1 MRFTR
6 LAASGLFVLAFFFGL
21 LSMPLGAQTA
31 GTGALSITVFDPTGA
46 VIPGATVT
54 IMNTAT
60 GASRVQTSGENGSA
74 QFTILPPGVYRVSIV
89 ATGFRIVEAPSV
101 VVDVAET
108 HVLNQRLEL
117 GATQEQITVE
127 GQTEAMQAEGSTLG
141 GVVGARQLNELPLVT
156 RNYTQIVGLS
166 PGAVMDVNNASAVG
180 RGSQYVY
187 VNGSTNVNNNFL
199 MDGVT
204 VTNFANAGSHD
215 YIGFYGSIPIPSP
228 DALQEFKVQTSLYDA
243 SYGRNTG
250 ANVNVVT
257 KSGANDLHGTLFEF
271 LRNDLFNA
279 NDFFRNRT
287 GNPRAEMKQN
297 QFGGTLGGPIW
308 KDKLFFFL
316 SYQGTRQV
324 NGVATQGQ
332 SSASLPP
339 QLSNTRSAAA
349 VGAAF
354 CPQNNPT
361 GSPGAKYTTTFAG
374 GVQVACDGSNINPVA
389 LAILN
394 AKWPNGTYMIPS
406 PQTILNAGAA
416 NAVGFSTFTNPAV
429 FNEDQALA
437 NLDYLISQKHTLA
450 ARYFYAYAPQTNG
463 FGSCSPGCLPGSG
476 ATIQSGNQILVLKLT
491 SVLTPTL
498 INEAR
503 ASYYYIRASDNT
515 LDPLTSTGV
524 GMTPPAPFYP
534 VLPVLSFVTPA
545 FSFGGSAVDGA
556 REPQYNYEFSEQI
569 AWTHGAHTV
578 KAGVSAQRVVWN
590 GTYYGNNRG
599 ALTFQ
604 NFADFL
610 VGQSAAQN
618 HSPIGYSNIYSTSMS
633 LTIPGG
639 VQNLLRNNFGSAF
652 VQDDFKVNR
661 RLTLNLGLRWEY
673 DGLLYD
679 VRESDGG
686 FVMKWGL
693 LNQVPIPPASGT
705 YVGYTVANNYNGPMP
720 DGIVRRSTNALNDQG
735 SPLHNFAP
743 RFGFVWQP
751 LSSERFIVR
760 GGYGWFWNA
769 IGGNGQGLALSAGPP
784 IAHSNA
790 YSGAA
795 NGLASLQQPAN
806 PLPDISF
813 AGFLRTPTS
822 LINGYGTE
830 PTLTIPL
837 THSYNLNLQYSITPS
852 IVLEVGYVGTRAQ
865 HVQTAQSLNMPAL
878 ASPSNPV
885 NCGLA
890 SGCVTTNTT
899 SNALLRVPIIGI
911 TPGGVLDIGN
921 FGDASYN
928 SLQAVLRKSFSHGL
942 QFQAAYTYGRA
953 FSNVTGTVLS
963 TGTNGS
969 VNSNN
974 PNDRAQQR
982 GVADFNRP
990 QRLVLNYTY
999 SLPGYNKG
1007 DGFAGK
1013 LLSGWSASGLTT
1025 AQSGLPMTIT
1035 DSRGAAVYGN
1045 TGTARAQMC
1054 AGATYA
1060 DLVNPGSVESLLNGF
1075 FNTGAVCPIPVVG
1088 AVNGAGGATGYGNM
1102 GRNILF
1108 GPGQFNWDAAISK
1121 KTTVGGLREGAY
1133 LEARVEF
1140 FNIFNHPQFS
1150 NPNTNAASSSF
1161 GVIGSTSVAPR
1172 IIQFAMRYAF

>member
-1 MRFTR
+1 MR
-6 LAASGLFVLAFFFGL
+6 LARPYMSVFAASAFFLCL
-21 LSMPLGAQTA
+21 LAVPLIAQTA
-31 GTGALSITVFDPTGA
+31 GTGALSITLLDPTGA
-46 VIPGATVT
+46 VIPGANVT

-60 GASRVQTSGENGSA
+60 GMSRAQTSGENGSA
-74 QFTILPPGVYRVSIV
+74 EFTMLAPGVYRVSIS
-89 ATGFRIVEAPSV
+89 AQGFKIVEIPSV
-101 VVDVAET
+101 TVNVSET

-117 GATQEQITVE
+117 GATQEQVTVQE
-127 GQTEAMQAEGSTLG
+127 QVEAMQAEGSTLG
-141 GVVGARQLNELPLVT
+141 GVVGTRQLNAIPLVT
-156 RNYTQIVGLS
+156 RNYTQIIGLS
-166 PGAVMDVNNASAVG
+166 PGAVMDVNNASSVG

-204 VTNFANAGSHD
+204 MTNYANAGSHD

-257 KSGANDLHGTLFEF
+257 KSGSNELHGTLFEF
-271 LRNDLFNA
+271 VRNDLFNA
-279 NDFFRNRT
+279 NDFFRNRS
-287 GNPRAEMKQN
+287 GSPRAKLKQN
-297 QFGGTLGGPIW
+297 QFGGTLGAPLL
-308 KDKLFFFL
+308 KDKLFLFL

-339 QLSNTRSAAA
+339 QLGNDRSAAGL
-349 VGAAF
+349 GAAF
-354 CPQNNPT
+354 CPQNNPA
-361 GSPGAKYTTTFAG
+361 GSPGARYATTFAG

-389 LAILN
+389 LNILN
-394 AKWPNGTYMIPS
+394 AKWPNGTYIIPA
-406 PQTILNAGAA
+406 PQTILNAGLAT
-416 NAVGFSTFTNPAV
+416 AVGFSTFTRPAV

-437 NLDYLISQKHTLA
+437 NLDYLISPKHTFS
-450 ARYFYAYAPQTNG
+450 ARYFYSYSPQTNG

-476 ATIQSGNQILVLKLT
+476 ATIQSGNQVMVAKLT
-491 SVLTPTL
+491 SVLTPRL

-534 VLPVLSFVTPA
+534 VLPVLTFVTPA

-556 REPQYNYEFSEQI
+556 REPQYNWEFSEQI

-578 KAGVSAQRVVWN
+578 KAGVGAQHVIWN

-599 ALTFQ
+599 GLTFQ

-610 VGQSAAQN
+610 VGQTAAQN
-618 HSPIGYSNIYSTSMS
+618 HSPLGYSNIYATSLS

-639 VQNLLRNNFGSAF
+639 VRNLLRSNFGSAF

-686 FVMKWGL
+686 FVMKWSL
-693 LNQVPIPPASGT
+693 LNSVPLPPASGT
-705 YVGYTVANNYNGPMP
+705 YVGYTVANNYNGPVP
-720 DGIVRRSTNALNDQG
+720 DGVVRRSTNALNDQG
-735 SPLHNFAP
+735 TPLHNFAP

-751 LSSERFIVR
+751 LASERLRIR

-769 IGGNGQGLALSAGPP
+769 IGGNGQALAFSGGPP
-784 IAHSNA
+784 IAHTNV

-795 NGLASLQQPAN
+795 NGLASLQRPAN
-806 PLPDISF
+806 PLPDVSF

-822 LINGYGTE
+822 LINGYATE
-830 PTLTIPL
+830 PMLTIPL

-852 IVLEVGYVGTRAQ
+852 IVLEVGYVGTRGQ
-865 HVQTAQSLNMPAL
+865 HVQTSQSLNVPLL
-878 ASPSNPV
+878 ASPDNPV

-890 SGCVTTNTT
+890 TGCVTSNTPQ
-899 SNALLRVPIIGI
+899 NALQRVPVIGL

-921 FGDASYN
+921 FGDSSYN
-928 SLQAVLRKSFSHGL
+928 SVQAVLRKSFSHGL
-942 QFQAAYTYGRA
+942 QFQVAYTYGRA

-963 TGTNGS
+963 TGTNGT

-990 QRLVLNYTY
+990 HRLVLNYTY
-999 SLPGYNKG
+999 ALPGYNKG
-1007 DGFAGK
+1007 DGLTGR
-1013 LLSGWSASGLTT
+1013 LLSGWSVSGLTT

-1035 DSRGAAVYGN
+1035 DSRGAAGYGN
-1045 TGTARAQMC
+1045 TGTSRAQIC
-1054 AGATYA
+1054 PGATYD
-1060 DLVNPGSVESLLNGF
+1060 DLLKPGSVESRLTGF
-1075 FNTGAVCPIPVVG
+1075 FNSSAICAIPIVP
-1088 AVNGAGGATGYGNM
+1088 NGSSSATGYGNM

-1108 GPGQFNWDAAISK
+1108 GPGQFNWDVAIAK

-1133 LEARVEF
+1133 LEFRAEF
-1140 FNIFNHPQFS
+1140 FNTFNHPQFS
-1150 NPNTNAASSSF
+1150 NPNANVASASF

-1172 IIQFAMRYAF
+1172 IMQFAMRYAF

>member
-1 MRFTR
+1 MR
-6 LAASGLFVLAFFFGL
+6 LARLTASALVTLAFFLCL
-21 LSMPLGAQTA
+21 LAVPLGAQTA
-31 GTGALSITVFDPTGA
+31 GTGALSVTVIDPTGA

-54 IMNTAT
+54 VVSTAT
-60 GASRVQTSGENGSA
+60 GMSRAQASGDNGSA
-74 QFTILPPGVYRVSIV
+74 QFTMLSPGGYRVSIF
-89 ATGFRIVEAPSV
+89 AEGFKIVEIPSV
-101 VVDVAET
+101 IVNVSET

-117 GATQEQITVE
+117 GATQEQVTVQE
-127 GQTEAMQAEGSTLG
+127 QTEAMQAEGSTLG
-141 GVVGARQLNELPLVT
+141 GVVGTRQLNSLPLVT
-156 RNYTQIVGLS
+156 RNYTQIIGLS

-204 VTNFANAGSHD
+204 VTNYANAGSHD

-257 KSGANDLHGTLFEF
+257 KSGSNDLHGSLFEF

-279 NDFFRNRT
+279 NDFFRNRS
-287 GNPRAEMKQN
+287 GNPRAKLKQN
-297 QFGGTLGGPIW
+297 QFGGTLGTPLV
-308 KDKLFFFL
+308 KDKLFLFL

-332 SSASLPP
+332 SSANLPP
-339 QLSNTRSAAA
+339 QLGNDRSAAA
-349 VGAAF
+349 LGSAF

-361 GSPGAKYTTTFAG
+361 GSPGVKYATTFAG
-374 GVQVACDGSNINPVA
+374 GAQVACDGSNINPVA
-389 LAILN
+389 LSILN
-394 AKWPNGTYMIPS
+394 AKWANGAYMIPA
-406 PQTILNAGAA
+406 PQSILNAGSAA
-416 NAVGFSTFTNPAV
+416 AVGFSTFTNPAV
-429 FNEDQALA
+429 FKEDQALA
-437 NLDYLISQKHTLA
+437 NLDYMISPNHTLA
-450 ARYFYAYAPQTNG
+450 ARYFYAYSPQTNG

-491 SVLTPTL
+491 SVLTPKL

-569 AWTHGAHTV
+569 AWSHGAHTI
-578 KAGVSAQRVVWN
+578 KAGVSAQRVIWN

-599 ALTFQ
+599 SLTFM

-618 HSPIGYSNIYSTSMS
+618 HSPLGYSNIYSTSLS

-639 VQNLLRNNFGSAF
+639 VQNLLRTNFGSAF
-652 VQDDFKVNR
+652 VQDDFKVSR
-661 RLTLNLGLRWEY
+661 RLTLNFGVRWEY

-693 LNQVPIPPASGT
+693 LNQVPLPPAGGT
-705 YVGYTVANNYNGPMP
+705 YAGYTVANNYNGSVP
-720 DGIVRRSTNALNDQG
+720 DGVVRRSTNALNDQG
-735 SPLHNFAP
+735 SPLHDFAP

-751 LSSERFIVR
+751 LSTERFVVR

-769 IGGNGQGLALSAGPP
+769 IGGNGQALALSGGPP

-790 YSGAA
+790 YSGAS

-813 AGFLRTPTS
+813 AGFLRTPSS

-852 IVLEVGYVGTRAQ
+852 IVLEVGYVGTRAE
-865 HVQTAQSLNMPAL
+865 HVQTAQSLNVPLL
-878 ASPSNPV
+878 ASPNNPV

-890 SGCVTTNTT
+890 TGCLTTNTPQ
-899 SNALLRVPIIGI
+899 NALQRVPVIGI

-921 FGDASYN
+921 FGDSSYN
-928 SLQAVLRKSFSHGL
+928 SIQAVLRKSFSHGL
-942 QFQAAYTYGRA
+942 QFQAAYTFGRA
-953 FSNVTGTVLS
+953 FSDITGTILS

-982 GVADFNRP
+982 AVADFNRP

-999 SLPGYNKG
+999 SLPSYNRG
-1007 DGFAGK
+1007 DGFTGQ
-1013 LLSGWSASGLTT
+1013 LLSGWSVSGLTT
-1025 AQSGLPMTIT
+1025 AQSGLPMTVT
-1035 DSRGAAVYGN
+1035 DSRGAAGYGSV
-1045 TGTARAQMC
+1045 GTSRAQIC
-1054 AGATYA
+1054 PGATYD
-1060 DLVNPGSVESLLNGF
+1060 DLVRPGNIESLLNGY
-1075 FNTGAVCPIPVVG
+1075 FNSSATCAIPIVP
-1088 AVNGAGGATGYGNM
+1088 NGSSTATGYGNM

-1108 GPGQFNWDAAISK
+1108 GPGQFNWDAAVAK
-1121 KTTVGGLREGAY
+1121 KTKVGGLNEDAY
-1133 LEARVEF
+1133 LEFRAEF
-1140 FNIFNHPQFS
+1140 FNTFNHPQFS
-1150 NPNTNAASSSF
+1150 NPNANAASASF

-1172 IIQFAMRYAF
+1172 ILQFAMRYSF